1 VVNWRDLKNPEAGG
15 AEVHLHEIFGRIAA
29 TGHEVTLVAHR
40 FPGSPREETVDGMRV
55 LRVGGKFD
63 FNFRLLPFYLVSL
76 RRERFDVV
84 VEDLNKLPF
93 FLCKT
98 ARPPSCAI
106 LHHFFGS
113 SIWKET
119 NPLFALYVGM
129 GEWIVRHTYRSVPF
143 CAVSESTAEELV
155 ANGFPAAQVRII
167 HNAVDHGI
175 YKPSEAVRRV
185 PGRIVYLGR
194 VKKYKGIDY
203 LVRALPEVRR
213 EIPHAHLVVVGRGDD
228 LPRLRALAGELGLE
242 EAVRFVG
249 FVDTGEKVRLLQ
261 EAEVMATPSPKEG
274 WGVTTIEANACGTP
288 VVASDVPGLRDA
300 VRNEETGLLVPY
312 GDVGALA
319 GAVRRVL
326 GDESL
331 RRRLSE
337 ASIRWADRFHW
348 EKSAEE
354 TLQWLEEVIAE
365 ERASKR
371 G

>member
-1 VVNWRDLKNPEAGG
+1 M
-15 AEVHLHEIFGRIAA
+15 
-29 TGHEVTLVAHR
+29 GHEVTVVAHR
-40 FPGSPREETVDGMRV
+40 FRGRPREETVDGMRV

-63 FNFRLLPFYLVSL
+63 FNFRVLPFYLFSL

-98 ARPPSCAI
+98 ARSASCAI

-119 NPLFALYVGM
+119 NPLFAMYVGL

-143 CAVSESTAEELV
+143 CAVSESTADELV
-155 ANGFPAAQVRII
+155 ANGFPAGRVRIV
-167 HNAVDHGI
+167 HNAVDHGV
-175 YKPSEAVRRV
+175 YKPSESVRRV

-194 VKKYKGIDY
+194 VKKYKGIDF
-203 LVRALPEVRR
+203 LVRALAAVRR

-228 LPRLRALAGELGLE
+228 LPRLEALAAELDLQ
-242 EAVRFVG
+242 EAVRFAG
-249 FVDTGEKVRLLQ
+249 FVDTGEKVRLLR

-300 VRNEETGLLVPY
+300 VRDGETGLLVPY
-312 GDVGALA
+312 GDVDALA
-319 GAVRRVL
+319 EALRRVL
-326 GDESL
+326 GDQEQ
-331 RRRLSE
+331 RTRFSE

-354 TLQWLEEVIAE
+354 TVQWLEEVIAA
-365 ERASKR
+365 RSTPRRK
-371 G
+371 